1 MRRLRFVALALCVL
15 VLELVAAGSAHPAL
29 AFGSQIRT
37 FVATTGSDADP
48 CSRIAPC
55 RTFGAALAQTASG
68 GEIVAL
74 DSGGYGTVEIY
85 QAVTIVAAPGVQ
97 ASISPSSSD
106 AIYVQAGPTDT
117 VVLRNLNLNGQ
128 GANYGVHYVRAGSL
142 HLENLT
148 ISGFAFYGIQ
158 MSVFG
163 ASDLYV
169 ADTVIRGNGFGGMY
183 LYSTTGARA
192 TFVNTRA
199 EQNGGYGFRAAENVN
214 VYVKDSVSSGN
225 DYGFGAVTDNGTAV
239 QMNIEDSVATGN
251 TVYGIFAGT
260 GSNGGSALIRVSNS
274 TVTGN
279 YYGVHFNAPAS
290 TLTRGNNTVEGNQT
304 NGAFSGTFSA
314 K

>member
-1 MRRLRFVALALCVL
+1 
-15 VLELVAAGSAHPAL
+15 
-29 AFGSQIRT
+29 
-37 FVATTGSDADP
+37 
-48 CSRIAPC
+48 
-55 RTFGAALAQTASG
+55 
-68 GEIVAL
+68 
-74 DSGGYGTVEIY
+74 
-85 QAVTIVAAPGVQ
+85 VTIVAAPGVR
-97 ASISPSSSD
+97 ASISPSSGA

-128 GANYGVHYVRAGSL
+128 GANYGVHYVTAGSL

-148 ISGFAFYGIQ
+148 ISGFAIYGIE
-158 MSVFG
+158 MTVFG
-163 ASDLYV
+163 PSDLYV

-183 LYSTTGARA
+183 LYSSTGAHA
-192 TFVNTRA
+192 TFVNTRS
-199 EQNGGYGFRAAENVN
+199 ERNGGYGFWATENVN
-214 VYVKDSVSSGN
+214 AYVKESVSSGN
-225 DYGFGAVTDNGTAV
+225 VYGFGAFTYNGTAV

-251 TVYGIFAGT
+251 TGYGIFAGT

-290 TLTRGNNTVEGNQT
+290 TLTRGNNTVEGNQL